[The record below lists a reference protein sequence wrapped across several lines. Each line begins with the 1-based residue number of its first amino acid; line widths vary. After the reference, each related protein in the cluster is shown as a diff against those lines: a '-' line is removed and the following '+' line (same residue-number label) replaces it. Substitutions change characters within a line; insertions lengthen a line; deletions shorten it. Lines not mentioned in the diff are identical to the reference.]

1 MRKGVYQS
9 MNLQNVR
16 WPVLVAVMAA
26 TLAVLFGAGYVV
38 KSQTV
43 EEPLKALYAKSTALE
58 TSAVERQ
65 GEKYLITVTFK
76 DVPDFARAYNDL
88 RTETEKLLKEGPF
101 TLQVK
106 DQRNAKLEESFRR
119 INLYVQEA
127 LATGQFSAMAAKV
140 DEEAAK
146 AGLTARLEVD
156 NDRVYVQMHD
166 GGAYLYSV
174 SERNQGQAEK
184 PRTEGGMGL

>member
-1 MRKGVYQS
+1 

-16 WPVLVAVMAA
+16 WPVMVAVMAA

-43 EEPLKALYAKSTALE
+43 EEPLKAVYAKSTVLDAS
-58 TSAVERQ
+58 TVERQ

-76 DVPDFARAYNDL
+76 DVPDFARAYDGL
-88 RTETEKLLKEGPF
+88 HTETEQLLKESPF
-101 TLQVK
+101 TLQVQ

-127 LATGQFSAMAAKV
+127 LATGQFSAMADKV
-140 DEEAAK
+140 DAEAAK
-146 AGLTARLEVD
+146 AGVTARLEVD
-156 NDRVYVQMHD
+156 QHRVYVAMHD
-166 GGAYLYSV
+166 GDAYLYSV
-174 SERNQGQAEK
+174 SERNVGQQSEK